1 MSDELKEKTEGQ
13 SIDKFSL
20 AKSAVERAILRQQAR
35 EKEQKAKPKQTQ
47 EKPKEIKAK
56 DEKPTFV
63 APKET
68 KKEENPVEVKETKA
82 EPVESTEASPT
93 DAPVEE
99 TPKKKENKKPLGE
112 KIKSLGSSLKKKFQK
127 KKDEAP
133 STTETKEAAP
143 LETKEETPTNAPAI
157 EKAKEEKK
165 PSKFEEQLKKF
176 RENISIK
183 IQKSKEIHK
192 TLIHYNTINK
202 PFVEVYYYVNN
213 ELIKHNKL
221 ELMEYEI
228 DGLVPSGY
236 NRIASFITENSDDY
250 SNFEL
255 IVSNDRVFKTTNA
268 YPKMNKFKMLQL
280 YSQEINQSVPGY
292 KDKYST
298 SISAYNGEQS
308 SIYYTYFIPIEILN
322 YFNKIAKSIKS
333 RCTGVE
339 LYSHYIFK
347 SVSEHIKD
355 DFVLHYANDV
365 FSTVILSYNGVFTT
379 YYNALNDEQE
389 IRTKYVSFI
398 SKHLLELE
406 KKDTNNFYSNNKE
419 LVPFMGDDVK
429 DIEIDFTKYHFNGVK
444 L

>member
-1 MSDELKEKTEGQ
+1 MSDELKEKTESQ
-13 SIDKFSL
+13 AEDKFSL
-20 AKSAVERAILRQQAR
+20 AKLAVERAILREQAR
-35 EKEQKAKPKQTQ
+35 EKERKAKPKPTQ
-47 EKPKEIKAK
+47 EKPKETKAK
-56 DEKPTFV
+56 EEKPTFV
-63 APKET
+63 A
-68 KKEENPVEVKETKA
+68 NKETKA
-82 EPVESTEASPT
+82 EPVEITEPSPT

-99 TPKKKENKKPLGE
+99 TPKNKENKKPLGE
-112 KIKSLGSSLKKKFQK
+112 KFKSLSSSLKKKFQK

-133 STTETKEAAP
+133 STTETKEETP
-143 LETKEETPTNAPAI
+143 LETKEETPTDAPAL
-157 EKAKEEKK
+157 ETPKEEKK

-221 ELMEYEI
+221 ELMDYEI

-298 SISAYNGEQS
+298 SISVYNGEQS

-333 RCTGVE
+333 RCTGIE

-365 FSTVILSYNGVFTT
+365 FSSVILSYNGVFTT

-406 KKDTNNFYSNNKE
+406 KRDTNNFYSNNKE
-419 LVPFMGDDVK
+419 LVPFMGEDVK
-429 DIEIDFTKYHFNGVK
+429 DIEMDFTKYHFNGVK